1 MFNKDNIWNAS
12 LQRAITL
19 GLQRLSARPEWLTAA
34 LQSDRV
40 LASLARHIPVV
51 AEGALRLT
59 DCSIQRLFLKDRS
72 GRWKGT
78 YQVTVE
84 GLPGVSPQ
92 TIPLHVTL
100 SAPGKPVPDSAGQ
113 PAQPFGS
120 EGWSC
125 YLPELGLFCELE
137 PPEEA
142 LDSLERLTDPQE
154 SLSLLEESIRSGGP
168 AYRDFRLKA
177 SHPKVLNY
185 KPGSRCTIRY
195 RLEYPPEAAGR
206 GWPQA
211 VIAKTYRGKKGEQAY
226 QGMVELWNSPL
237 ASGEVVQVAEPLAYV
252 PELRLLIQSQLAEGQ
267 ILEELIRSAIRSGE
281 PLEMERLYSFVRKS
295 ASGLAM
301 VHLSG
306 AQAAVAVSWEER
318 FSDVPDLIGRLAV
331 VAPDF
336 EDLFQP
342 LVASLQTLAAEIP
355 PDPLAP
361 SHGSFDGDQVL
372 IDQDWISFIDFDS
385 FCMAEPSL
393 DVGHFRAAVMDSGM
407 KLIDPDTLQDPQKCR
422 AYLDRL
428 AEIGEI
434 FLEQYQAHA
443 PVSRQRIAL
452 WEALDYLRDALHIW
466 TKPKPTPGIEVIRI
480 LEYHLGS
487 MGFLV

>member
-1 MFNKDNIWNAS
+1 V
-12 LQRAITL
+12 L
-19 GLQRLSARPEWLTAA
+19 AA
-34 LQSDRV
+34 L
-40 LASLARHIPVV
+40 ASHIPEV
-51 AEGALRLT
+51 AEGSLRLT
-59 DCSIQRLFLKDRS
+59 GCSIQRLFLKDRS
-72 GRWKGT
+72 GRWRGT

-84 GLPGVSPQ
+84 GLPGESPQ
-92 TIPLHVTL
+92 TIPLRVSL
-100 SAPGKPVPDSAGQ
+100 SAPSQPVPGSAGQ
-113 PAQPFGS
+113 PAQRPFGS
-120 EGWSC
+120 QGWSC
-125 YLPELGLFCELE
+125 YLPELDLLCELE

-142 LDSLERLTDPQE
+142 LDSLQRLTDPQE
-154 SLSLLEESIRSGGP
+154 SLSLLEESIRSSSP

-195 RLEYPPEAAGR
+195 QLEYPAETDAGE
-206 GWPQA
+206 WPQA

-226 QGMVELWNSPL
+226 QGMVELWKSPL

-267 ILEELIRSAIRSGE
+267 TLEELIRSSIRSGE
-281 PLEMERLYSFVRKS
+281 TLEMERLYRFVRKS

-306 AQAAVAVSWEER
+306 AQAPVVVSWEER
-318 FSDVPDLIGRLAV
+318 FSDVPDLIDRLAV
-331 VAPDF
+331 VAPDIK
-336 EDLFQP
+336 ELFQP

-355 PDPLAP
+355 PDPLVP

-372 IDQDWISFIDFDS
+372 IDQDQISFIDFDS
-385 FCMAEPSL
+385 FCMAEPAL

-428 AEIGEI
+428 AAIGEI
-434 FLEQYQAHA
+434 FLEQYHAHA
-443 PVSRQRIAL
+443 PVSRQRLAL

-466 TKPKPTPGIEVIRI
+466 TKPKPSPGIEVIRI
-480 LEYHLGS
+480 LEYHLSS
-487 MGFLV
+487 MGYLV